1 MGIFAAAIRFPNP
14 MTRTYIYLDHAA
26 TTPVR
31 PEVVEAMRP
40 HFETRFGNPSSVHG
54 QGRAA
59 RSALEEARARL
70 AGAIG
75 ARRREIVFTGGGTE
89 ADNLAVLGRWR
100 RAAREAAE
108 RAEAPPPVAC
118 AAVEHSAVLR
128 SAEQAAREGGTL
140 ILLAV
145 DDQGCVQLDAVR
157 EALGARPAVVSVMW
171 GNNEVGTLQP
181 VHDIAQACAD
191 AELVFH
197 TDAVQALGKVPVR
210 VDECGCALLSMSSHK
225 LGGPQGVGALY
236 VRAGTEI
243 DPVMHG
249 GGQEDGI
256 RSGTHNL
263 AGAVGMAVAAELAV
277 REMEAESARLRT
289 LRDRLQAALAERIE
303 GLEVHGGLHER
314 LPQIL
319 NVAIPGIE
327 PDAALLALDAEGLC
341 VSTGSACK
349 SGSFKPSHVLT
360 AMGRLAPDE
369 TDAARPAVIRFS
381 LGHTTTDADIDAAIE
396 RFPRAV
402 ERLRELAHA

>member
-1 MGIFAAAIRFPNP
+1 

-31 PEVVEAMRP
+31 PEVAEAMRP
-40 HFETRFGNPSSVHG
+40 HFESSFGNPSSVHG

-59 RSALEEARARL
+59 RSALEEARSRL

-75 ARRREIVFTGGGTE
+75 AKRREVVFTSGGTE

-100 RAAREAAE
+100 HVARAASDGGAATP
-108 RAEAPPPVAC
+108 AVAC

-128 SAEQAAREGGTL
+128 SAEQAAREGATL

-145 DDQGCVQLDAVR
+145 DDQGCVQM
-157 EALGARPAVVSVMW
+157 EALAEALEARPALVSVMW

-181 VHDIAQACAD
+181 VHRIADRCVE
-191 AELVFH
+191 AEVTFH
-197 TDAVQALGKVPVR
+197 TDAVQALGKVPVH
-210 VDECGCALLSMSSHK
+210 VDECACHLLSMSSHK

-236 VRAGTEI
+236 IRPGTELE
-243 DPVMHG
+243 PVLHG

-256 RSGTHNL
+256 RSGTHNV
-263 AGAVGMAVAAELAV
+263 AGAVGLAVAAELAV
-277 REMEAESARLRT
+277 RDMERESARLGS
-289 LRDRLQAALAERIE
+289 LRDRLQAALSERID
-303 GLEVHGGLHER
+303 GLEVHGARHER

-319 NVAIPGIE
+319 NVCVPGIE

-360 AMGRLAPDE
+360 AMGRFAGAQPGAP
-369 TDAARPAVIRFS
+369 APAVIRFS
-381 LGHTTTDADIDAAIE
+381 LGRTTTEADVEAAIE

-402 ERLRELAHA
+402 ERLRALAHA